1 MAGLIPAGY
10 IARPGE
16 DIFPTTG
23 AHLDVRVIPQFGKDK
38 GKKINPRNIRSLLQN
53 ILIGENKTPL
63 VQQQGENWNWN
74 FPVTSEY
81 GQRTAPVAGA
91 STFHQGLDIG
101 IGGGTPITYRGY
113 GSYEPGEGLGTI
125 TTTDAQGNPYQI
137 QLLHTR
143 GGKQAAV
150 AAPQDQP
157 QMQPQSG
164 TQTQPSVSEQ
174 DQYKRYAEL
183 ALFQNLLNQERQTTI
198 ADQLRSDFFR
208 PLIG

>member
-53 ILIGENKTPL
+53 VLIGKNKTPL

-81 GQRTAPVAGA
+81 GQRAAPVAGA

-101 IGGGTPITYRGY
+101 IGGGTPITYKGY

-143 GGKQAAV
+143 GGKKAAV
-150 AAPQDQP
+150 TAPQGQ
-157 QMQPQSG
+157 
-164 TQTQPSVSEQ
+164 TQTQPQPGTQPQPKFSEQ
-174 DQYKRYAEL
+174 DQYKDYAKY
-183 ALFQNLLNQERQTTI
+183 ALFQNLLNQQRQPTI
-198 ADQLRSDFFR
+198 ADQLMGELYKGF
-208 PLIG
+208 LG